1 MSNEDCLCM
10 NLRSAAQQLTRV
22 YDSALT
28 PAGITANQFSL
39 MNLIRT
45 GDEPT
50 MKDLA
55 RASDLDRSTLGRNL
69 RVLEKQSLIAMRVG
83 DDARTRVITLTREGR
98 QALRVAAPLWQ
109 EIQDDLVDRLGKRK
123 RSHLRELLTELTAR
137 V

>member
-22 YDSALT
+22 YDSALS

-83 DDARTRVITLTREGR
+83 EDARTRVITLTREGR

-123 RSHLRELLTELTAR
+123 RSHLRELLTELTAP